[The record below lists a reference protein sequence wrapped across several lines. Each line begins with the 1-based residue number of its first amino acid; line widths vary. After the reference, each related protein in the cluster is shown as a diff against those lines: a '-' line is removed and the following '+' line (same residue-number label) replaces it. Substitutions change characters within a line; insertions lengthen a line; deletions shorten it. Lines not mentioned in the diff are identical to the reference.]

1 MYYPY
6 FRGKQNEL
14 ILIREQAKLIS
25 NSKIIPIIE
34 PVKRNLSPLN
44 RAIEQLDLFET
55 EYILIVNPIN
65 GDFASDNSLIVKNLH
80 LYKKVIIGLII
91 TAETTLDT
99 IEDYLS
105 NFNDYKIADFRTEYN
120 PVFPD
125 TELDETTEPLYLIS
139 KVIYISDKV
148 VAGKGP
154 ISFED
159 L

>member
-14 ILIREQAKLIS
+14 ILIREQAELIS

-65 GDFASDNSLIVKNLH
+65 GDFASDNS
-80 LYKKVIIGLII
+80 
-91 TAETTLDT
+91 
-99 IEDYLS
+99 
-105 NFNDYKIADFRTEYN
+105 
-120 PVFPD
+120 
-125 TELDETTEPLYLIS
+125 
-139 KVIYISDKV
+139 
-148 VAGKGP
+148 
-154 ISFED
+154 
-159 L
+159 